1 MSYQPQTEAATSRF
15 LNVEE
20 AGKTLRIHFNDCGQ
34 GDETVVLLHGS
45 GPGATGWANF
55 SRNIDPLV
63 EAGYRVIL
71 LDCPGWGKSDS
82 IVNSGSRSD
91 LNARILKSV
100 VDQLDIAKIHLL
112 GNSMGGHSSVAFT
125 LNWPERVGKLVL
137 MGGGTGG
144 MSLFTPMPTEG
155 IKRLNQLYRQP
166 TIENLKLM
174 MDIFVFDT
182 SDLTYTAHLVWPNNM
197 REGNESKLTLI
208 GTSGNAPRSI
218 SFSGPWAQFRLFGA
232 GQLTGVQDGNFTVRF
247 SVDGGAMTYRVHTD
261 TEDNPF
267 SGGLFSQFGLSD
279 TLY

>member
-82 IVNSGSRSD
+82 VVNSGSRSD

-112 GNSMGGHSSVAFT
+112 GNSMGAI
-125 LNWPERVGKLVL
+125 VL
-137 MGGGTGG
+137 WRSPQMAGARRQTGADG
-144 MSLFTPMPTEG
+144 RRYGRHE
-155 IKRLNQLYRQP
+155 
-166 TIENLKLM
+166 
-174 MDIFVFDT
+174 FVYADANRR
-182 SDLTYTAHLVWPNNM
+182 Y
-197 REGNESKLTLI
+197 
-208 GTSGNAPRSI
+208 
-218 SFSGPWAQFRLFGA
+218 
-232 GQLTGVQDGNFTVRF
+232 
-247 SVDGGAMTYRVHTD
+247 
-261 TEDNPF
+261 
-267 SGGLFSQFGLSD
+267 
-279 TLY
+279 

>member
-82 IVNSGSRSD
+82 VVNSGSRSD

-112 GNSMGGHSSVAFT
+112 GNSMGAIVLWRSPQ
-125 LNWPERVGKLVL
+125 WPERVGKLVL

-182 SDLTYTAHLVWPNNM
+182 SDLTDALFEARLNNM
-197 REGNESKLTLI
+197 LSRRDHWKTSLRARKLIRNSSRILAHVWRKSKRK
-208 GTSGNAPRSI
+208 P
-218 SFSGPWAQFRLFGA
+218 
-232 GQLTGVQDGNFTVRF
+232 
-247 SVDGGAMTYRVHTD
+247 
-261 TEDNPF
+261 
-267 SGGLFSQFGLSD
+267 
-279 TLY
+279 

>member
-100 VDQLDIAKIHLL
+100 VDQLISPKSTCWATRW
-112 GNSMGGHSSVAFT
+112 AAT
-125 LNWPERVGKLVL
+125 VL
-137 MGGGTGG
+137 WR
-144 MSLFTPMPTEG
+144 SL
-155 IKRLNQLYRQP
+155 
-166 TIENLKLM
+166 
-174 MDIFVFDT
+174 
-182 SDLTYTAHLVWPNNM
+182 
-197 REGNESKLTLI
+197 
-208 GTSGNAPRSI
+208 
-218 SFSGPWAQFRLFGA
+218 
-232 GQLTGVQDGNFTVRF
+232 LTGRSASANWC
-247 SVDGGAMTYRVHTD
+247 
-261 TEDNPF
+261 
-267 SGGLFSQFGLSD
+267 
-279 TLY
+279 

>member
-166 TIENLKLM
+166 TIEKPEA
-174 MDIFVFDT
+174 D
-182 SDLTYTAHLVWPNNM
+182 
-197 REGNESKLTLI
+197 
-208 GTSGNAPRSI
+208 
-218 SFSGPWAQFRLFGA
+218 
-232 GQLTGVQDGNFTVRF
+232 DGYLRF
-247 SVDGGAMTYRVHTD
+247 
-261 TEDNPF
+261 
-267 SGGLFSQFGLSD
+267 
-279 TLY
+279 

>member
-100 VDQLDIAKIHLL
+100 VVNWISPKSTCWATRW
-112 GNSMGGHSSVAFT
+112 VAT
-125 LNWPERVGKLVL
+125 VL
-137 MGGGTGG
+137 WR
-144 MSLFTPMPTEG
+144 SL
-155 IKRLNQLYRQP
+155 
-166 TIENLKLM
+166 
-174 MDIFVFDT
+174 
-182 SDLTYTAHLVWPNNM
+182 
-197 REGNESKLTLI
+197 
-208 GTSGNAPRSI
+208 
-218 SFSGPWAQFRLFGA
+218 
-232 GQLTGVQDGNFTVRF
+232 LTGRSASANWC
-247 SVDGGAMTYRVHTD
+247 
-261 TEDNPF
+261 
-267 SGGLFSQFGLSD
+267 
-279 TLY
+279 

>member
-125 LNWPERVGKLVL
+125 LKWPERDSILFRRASNRASVKSLV
-137 MGGGTGG
+137 
-144 MSLFTPMPTEG
+144 
-155 IKRLNQLYRQP
+155 
-166 TIENLKLM
+166 
-174 MDIFVFDT
+174 
-182 SDLTYTAHLVWPNNM
+182 
-197 REGNESKLTLI
+197 SKTKI
-208 GTSGNAPRSI
+208 SII
-218 SFSGPWAQFRLFGA
+218 SF
-232 GQLTGVQDGNFTVRF
+232 RF
-247 SVDGGAMTYRVHTD
+247 SIVG
-261 TEDNPF
+261 
-267 SGGLFSQFGLSD
+267 
-279 TLY
+279 

>member
-82 IVNSGSRSD
+82 VVNSGSRSD

-100 VDQLDIAKIHLL
+100 VDQLDIAKSTCWATRWGAIVLWR
-112 GNSMGGHSSVAFT
+112 SP
-125 LNWPERVGKLVL
+125 LNG
-137 MGGGTGG
+137 
-144 MSLFTPMPTEG
+144 
-155 IKRLNQLYRQP
+155 
-166 TIENLKLM
+166 
-174 MDIFVFDT
+174 
-182 SDLTYTAHLVWPNNM
+182 
-197 REGNESKLTLI
+197 
-208 GTSGNAPRSI
+208 RSA
-218 SFSGPWAQFRLFGA
+218 SANWC
-232 GQLTGVQDGNFTVRF
+232 
-247 SVDGGAMTYRVHTD
+247 
-261 TEDNPF
+261 
-267 SGGLFSQFGLSD
+267 
-279 TLY
+279 

>member
-91 LNARILKSV
+91 LNARILKAWWINWISPKSTCW
-100 VDQLDIAKIHLL
+100 ATRW
-112 GNSMGGHSSVAFT
+112 VAI
-125 LNWPERVGKLVL
+125 VL
-137 MGGGTGG
+137 
-144 MSLFTPMPTEG
+144 
-155 IKRLNQLYRQP
+155 
-166 TIENLKLM
+166 
-174 MDIFVFDT
+174 
-182 SDLTYTAHLVWPNNM
+182 W
-197 REGNESKLTLI
+197 
-208 GTSGNAPRSI
+208 RS
-218 SFSGPWAQFRLFGA
+218 P
-232 GQLTGVQDGNFTVRF
+232 LTGRSASANWC
-247 SVDGGAMTYRVHTD
+247 
-261 TEDNPF
+261 
-267 SGGLFSQFGLSD
+267 
-279 TLY
+279 